1 VKVAITCPLPSAECY
16 REDGP
21 IALRLRQAID
31 VLDVGGRHEM
41 TVSFQFPGSFV
52 RRL

>member
-1 VKVAITCPLPSAECY
+1 LPSAECY

-41 TVSFQFPGSFV
+41 NVSFQFPGSFV